1 MENLGL
7 FIALLGA
14 AVAVIMTGIGSA
26 IGVGRA
32 AIAGA
37 GVISEDGSKFGKVLI
52 FELLPATQG
61 IYGFVVG
68 FIALNGVLTADASMS
83 FAKGMLYFAACLPI
97 AVVGLVSAVY
107 QGNASVAGIGVL
119 AKKPELF
126 GKAMIFPAMVETYA
140 ILALLVSLLSISKV
154 GVINI

>member
-1 MENLGL
+1 MQTLGL
-7 FIALLGA
+7 FFALFGA
-14 AVAVIMTGIGSA
+14 ALAVIMTGIGSA

-32 AIAGA
+32 AIAA
-37 GVISEDGSKFGKVLI
+37 SGVISEDGSKFGKVLI

-68 FIALNGVLTADASMS
+68 FIAIGSVLADATMS
-83 FAKGMLYFAACLPI
+83 LPKGLLYFAACLPI

-119 AKKPELF
+119 AKKAELF

-140 ILALLVSLLSISKV
+140 ILALLVSLLAISQV
-154 GVINI
+154 GGVNI

>member
-1 MENLGL
+1 MQTLGL
-7 FIALLGA
+7 FFALFGA

-32 AIAGA
+32 AIAA
-37 GVISEDGSKFGKVLI
+37 SGVISEDGSKFGKVLI

-68 FIALNGVLTADASMS
+68 FIAIGSVLADATMS
-83 FAKGMLYFAACLPI
+83 LPKGLLYFAACLPI

-119 AKKPELF
+119 AKKTDISYEDWIDALKSTVPEKFLELNL
-126 GKAMIFPAMVETYA
+126 KAFDLGY
-140 ILALLVSLLSISKV
+140 
-154 GVINI
+154 NY